1 MTEEKQLHA
10 KVFHELRDSSFLA
23 PIARVI
29 SCWRDKVVVIVYL
42 RTSFEENVLKWAMT
56 TTLSR
61 QHEMTRAIGAK
72 NNESRSRT
80 RSQI

>member
-1 MTEEKQLHA
+1 
-10 KVFHELRDSSFLA
+10 
-23 PIARVI
+23 
-29 SCWRDKVVVIVYL
+29 
-42 RTSFEENVLKWAMT
+42 MT

-72 NNESRSRT
+72 NDESRSRT

>member
-1 MTEEKQLHA
+1 
-10 KVFHELRDSSFLA
+10 
-23 PIARVI
+23 
-29 SCWRDKVVVIVYL
+29 
-42 RTSFEENVLKWAMT
+42 MT

-72 NNESRSRT
+72 NNESRSRSRTCT